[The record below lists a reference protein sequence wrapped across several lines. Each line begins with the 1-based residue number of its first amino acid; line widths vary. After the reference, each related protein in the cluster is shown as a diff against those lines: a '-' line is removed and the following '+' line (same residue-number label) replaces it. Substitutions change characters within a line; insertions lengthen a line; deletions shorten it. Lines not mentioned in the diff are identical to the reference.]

1 MPLKTTLFAAVCL
14 LAMVP
19 IACTAE
25 ENAGDGG
32 SGTSTSSGSDASAA
46 AEEGGGDNADA
57 KERLRARLKEARPQ
71 LDIESVRDTP
81 VSDIYEVVS
90 GGGVYY
96 VSADARYL
104 FSGDLINLEEGRNLT
119 DDRRAE
125 IAHDVVSEMDRSDL
139 VVFEPANGPAENHLT
154 VFTDHTCPYCQRL
167 HEEVLQMVQDHPV
180 EVRYAMYPRAGTSSS
195 AADTLRDIWCADDPA
210 GAMTAA
216 KEGRSVP
223 SRESDCSTP
232 LDAHMQAAKAIGVRG
247 TPYIVVGD
255 DGPIVPGYRPRKQLL
270 SMMGISE

>member
-1 MPLKTTLFAAVCL
+1 MPLKTTLFAVVSV
-14 LAMVP
+14 LALAP

-25 ENAGDGG
+25 ENAGDGD
-32 SGTSTSSGSDASAA
+32 SGVSATTDAA
-46 AEEGGGDNADA
+46 ANAATDEGGGGDPDA
-57 KERLRARLKEARPQ
+57 KEHLRTRLKEERPQ
-71 LDIESVRDTP
+71 LDIASIRDTP
-81 VSDIYEVVS
+81 VSGIYEVIS

-119 DDRRAE
+119 DDRRAD
-125 IAHDVVSEMDRSDL
+125 IAHDVVRDLDRSDM

-167 HEEVLQMVQDHPV
+167 HEEVLQMVEEYPV
-180 EVRYAMYPRAGTSSS
+180 EVRYAMYPRAGIDSG

-210 GAMTAA
+210 RALTAA

-223 SRESDCSTP
+223 SRGSDCSTP
-232 LDAHMQAAKAIGVRG
+232 LETHWQAAQAIGVRG
-247 TPYIVVGD
+247 TPYLIVGD
-255 DGPIVPGYRPRKQLL
+255 EGPIVPGYRPRKELL
-270 SMMGISE
+270 SMMGIAE

>member
-14 LAMVP
+14 LALAP

-25 ENAGDGG
+25 ENAGEGD
-32 SGTSTSSGSDASAA
+32 SGASTSSDSGSSAA
-46 AEEGGGDNADA
+46 QDEGGGGNADA
-57 KERLRARLKEARPQ
+57 RENLRARLKEARPQ
-71 LDIESVRDTP
+71 LDIASVRDTP
-81 VSDIYEVVS
+81 VSGIYEVIS

-119 DDRRAE
+119 NDRRAD
-125 IAHDVVSEMDRSDL
+125 IAHDVVRDLDRSDM

-167 HEEVLQMVQDHPV
+167 HDEVLEMVENYPV
-180 EVRYAMYPRAGTSSS
+180 EVRYAMYPRAGTDSS
-195 AADTLRDIWCADDPA
+195 AADTLRDVWCAEDPA
-210 GAMTAA
+210 RAMTAA
-216 KEGRSVP
+216 KAGNSVP
-223 SRESDCSTP
+223 SRSSDCDTP
-232 LDAHMQAAKAIGVRG
+232 MDAHWQAAQAIGVRG

-255 DGPIVPGYRPRKQLL
+255 DGPIVPGYRPRKELL

>member
-14 LAMVP
+14 LALAP

-25 ENAGDGG
+25 ENADAGD
-32 SGTSTSSGSDASAA
+32 SGTSTSNDSASSATTDGDAGASADTR
-46 AEEGGGDNADA
+46 ES
-57 KERLRARLKEARPQ
+57 LRSRLKEARPQ
-71 LDIESVRDTP
+71 LDISSIRDTP
-81 VSDIYEVVS
+81 VSGIYEVIS

-119 DDRRAE
+119 DDRRADL
-125 IAHDVVSEMDRSDL
+125 AHEVVGELDRSDM
-139 VVFEPANGPAENHLT
+139 VVFEPSNGPAENHLT

-167 HEEVLQMVQDHPV
+167 HEDVLTMVQDHPV
-180 EVRYAMYPRAGTSSS
+180 EVRYAMFPRAGGDSS
-195 AADTLRDIWCADDPA
+195 AADTMRDIWCADDPA

-216 KEGRSVP
+216 KAGRSVP
-223 SRESDCSTP
+223 SSGSDCSTP
-232 LDAHMQAAKAIGVRG
+232 LDAHLQAAKAIGVRG

-255 DGPIVPGYRPRKQLL
+255 DGPIVPGYRPQKELL
-270 SMMGISE
+270 SMMGVFE